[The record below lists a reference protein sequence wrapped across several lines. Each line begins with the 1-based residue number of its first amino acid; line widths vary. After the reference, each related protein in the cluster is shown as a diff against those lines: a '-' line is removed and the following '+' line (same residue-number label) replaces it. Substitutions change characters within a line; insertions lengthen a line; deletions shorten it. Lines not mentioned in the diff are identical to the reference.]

1 MAFGRPLLGVSGP
14 AIRTW
19 LAERGIAWV
28 DDPTNA
34 NTAYTRN
41 RIRHGLLPALAQTF
55 PQFRETFA
63 RSTRHAAQAQAL
75 LDDELAAL
83 DLQATGDPPAIA
95 ALRELSRARQGN
107 ALRHW
112 LRSAHGTAASA
123 AQLSELLDQ
132 IEACTTRGHG
142 IRIKVGAGFVE
153 RAGQRLAY
161 IAPV

>member
-1 MAFGRPLLGVSGP
+1 MPWPSRPSL
-14 AIRTW
+14 IR
-19 LAERGIAWV
+19 
-28 DDPTNA
+28 PTNA

-75 LDDELAAL
+75 LDELAAL
-83 DLQATGDPPAIA
+83 DLQAAGDPPTIA
-95 ALRELSRARQGN
+95 ALRALSRARQGN

-112 LRSAHGTAASA
+112 LRRAHGTAASA
-123 AQLSELLDQ
+123 AQLDELLDQ
-132 IEACTTRGHG
+132 IAACTTRGHG

-153 RAGQRLAY
+153 RAGPRLAY